1 MSRAFGA
8 ALLIAAFATPAMA
21 QEGSSL
27 GIGDP
32 VPAIDIQ
39 HFFQG
44 EAVEEFSKEKT
55 YVLEFWATW

>member
-1 MSRAFGA
+1 MRGA
-8 ALLIAAFATPAMA
+8 ILVPLLAGAFALPALA
-21 QEGSSL
+21 QEPRL

-32 VPAIDIQ
+32 VPAIDIE

-44 EAVEEFSKEKT
+44 EPVTAFHPEKI